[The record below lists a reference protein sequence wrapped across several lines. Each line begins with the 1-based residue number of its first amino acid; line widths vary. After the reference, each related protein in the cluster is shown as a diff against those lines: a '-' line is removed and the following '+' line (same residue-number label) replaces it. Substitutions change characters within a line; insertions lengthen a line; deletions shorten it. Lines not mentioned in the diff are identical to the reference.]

1 LVDREWRIVNRN
13 CYDFIHDFSFCVRRI
28 MKRAFPVFLFILIIS
43 GLGFSQYTPA
53 EPDWNRP
60 VEPFRIAGNIYY
72 VGASD
77 ITSYLITSPKG
88 HILIDS
94 GFRET
99 VPLIQ
104 KNIIKLGFKLEDVK
118 IILNSHAHYDHAGGI
133 AELKR
138 LAKAAFYASEKDAV
152 LLEKG
157 GLGDPNY
164 GDKYPFEPARAD
176 HILKN
181 GQKIKL
187 GGSVLQANFT
197 PGHTPG
203 CTTWTT
209 TVKEN
214 KQALNVIFVCSV
226 SAPGYALVDNQKYPG
241 IAEDYLGTFAW
252 LKKQNVDIF
261 LGAHGS
267 AYDLEGKLGKAAK
280 NPAVNPFID
289 PQGYKTYIEE
299 SERAFLEKLA
309 AQKVEK
315 K

>member
-1 LVDREWRIVNRN
+1 MKSRTCFVVFAVSLILVLST
-13 CYDFIHDFSFCVRRI
+13 FS
-28 MKRAFPVFLFILIIS
+28 
-43 GLGFSQYTPA
+43 FSQYTPA
-53 EPDWNRP
+53 EPDWNQP
-60 VEPFRIAGNIYY
+60 VEPFRIAGNVYY

-77 ITSYLITSPKG
+77 VTSYLITSPKG

-104 KNIIKLGFKLEDVK
+104 KNIVKLGFKVEDVR
-118 IILNSHAHYDHAGGI
+118 IILSSHAHYDHAGGI

-138 LAKAAFYASEKDAV
+138 LTKGAFYASPKDAG
-152 LLEKG
+152 LLERG
-157 GLGDPNY
+157 GLGNPNY
-164 GDKYPFEPARAD
+164 GDKYPFEPVKPD
-176 HILKN
+176 KLLKDKE
-181 GQKIKL
+181 KIKL
-187 GGSVLQANFT
+187 GGTTLTANFT

-203 CTTWTT
+203 CTSWTT

-226 SAPGYALVDNQKYPG
+226 SSPGYPLINNQKYPG

-252 LKKQNVDIF
+252 LKKQKIDVF
-261 LGAHGS
+261 LGAHGN

-280 NPAVNPFID
+280 TPSVNPFID

-299 SERAFLEKLA
+299 NEKAFLEKLA
-309 AQKVEK
+309 AQKAGK